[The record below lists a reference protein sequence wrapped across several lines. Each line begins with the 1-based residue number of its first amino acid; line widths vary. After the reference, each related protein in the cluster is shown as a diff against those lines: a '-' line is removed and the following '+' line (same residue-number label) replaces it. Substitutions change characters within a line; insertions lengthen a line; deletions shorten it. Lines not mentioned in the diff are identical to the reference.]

1 MMKTKARPT
10 AKWDGLEE
18 QKIKHL
24 PSSPSHYHA
33 QPAVMAGWQVDRHCN
48 VIPVWRRWHG

>member
-1 MMKTKARPT
+1 MMKAKARPT
-10 AKWDGLEE
+10 AKWDGLEG
-18 QKIKHL
+18 QKIKQL

-48 VIPVWRRWHG
+48 VVPVWRRWHG